1 MKRFL
6 LAVLVTVAASAAM
19 PSAQAQNV
27 QNFKIKSFTADYYLD
42 RNQAKTATLRT
53 DEVITAEFP
62 NFNQNH
68 GILRALPKSYLGHSV
83 SLKINSVKDI
93 RDFPLKYETYEQND
107 NLVLKIG
114 DKDTYVQGAQV
125 YKINYDQK
133 NVINFLDDHDEFY
146 WDINGNQWQQTFGEI
161 TARIHIAPSLISSLQ
176 SRRECYGGPVN
187 CTISNPEPQGA
198 GLLITAQA
206 RNMPPSSTL
215 TTVLGFNKGTF
226 AVGPEITQEEKE
238 EKIKLAAMIAGTLAL
253 PTATAAY
260 MYSRWRRFGRDPK
273 GRGVIIPEYQPPKGL
288 NALTS
293 DYILKQKLDNKA
305 ITALI
310 IELAIR
316 KYLTIHEIKKVKRLQ
331 KDTINYEL
339 EITKDISELTIEEK
353 KVLFMFFG
361 HEPKVGERM
370 NVSIMKNQLSDDVAD
385 LKKSLGTILT
395 AQGYFT
401 HNPENADKVSN
412 VVGYGLGFMLAF
424 IGVFFIAFIIAA
436 IGISL
441 AVSGIIIILFVR
453 YMPARSQ
460 AGVTVRDHMYGLR
473 DYIKLAE
480 ADRLKFLQ
488 STQGA
493 EKIQVAGLDP
503 KDPKSKVKL
512 FESLLPYAMLFG
524 LEKSWAN
531 QFKDIYTRPPDWYSG
546 NWTAF
551 SVGYLTGSLGDF
563 GKTTA
568 VAFTPQGS
576 SSGSGFGG
584 GFSGGGGGGGGGGG
598 W

>member
-68 GILRALPKSYLGHSV
+68 GILRALPKSYRGHSV

-114 DKDTYVQGAQV
+114 DKDTYVQGVQV
-125 YKINYDQK
+125 YKISYDQK
-133 NVINFLDDHDEFY
+133 NVINFLDDHEEFY
-146 WDINGNQWQQTFGEI
+146 WDINGDQWGQTFGEI

-187 CTISNPEPQGA
+187 CTISTPEPQGA

-226 AVGPEITQEEKE
+226 AVGPEIAQEENK

-253 PTATAAY
+253 PAATAGY
-260 MYSRWRRFGRDPK
+260 MYSRWRRFGRDPA

-288 NALTS
+288 NALTG

-316 KYLTIHEIKKVKRLQ
+316 KYLVIHEIKKVKRLQ

-339 EITKDISELTIEEK
+339 EIIKEPVDLSADEK
-353 KVLFMFFG
+353 KVLDMFFFG
-361 HEPKVGERM
+361 DIKVGAKADIS
-370 NVSIMKNQLSDDVAD
+370 VMKNQLADDVGK
-385 LKKSLGTILT
+385 LKKTLGKSLTE
-395 AQGYFT
+395 QKYFSY
-401 HNPENADKVSN
+401 NPENAGKIYYTIGG
-412 VVGYGLGFMLAF
+412 VVAIVGFLLIFIVPLAGASVIASGL
-424 IGVFFIAFIIAA
+424 
-436 IGISL
+436 
-441 AVSGIIIILFVR
+441 IILVFAR
-453 YMPARSQ
+453 YMPARAHQ
-460 AGVTVRDHMYGLR
+460 GVVVRDYMYGLR

-551 SVGYLTGSLGDF
+551 NVGYLTGSLGDF